1 MEDNNRKRKR
11 IDYYDYDD
19 AVIESV
25 NKRRS
30 AQVVAVKL
38 NSCSETSTS
47 TSTMQR
53 KEEEKQKLLF
63 AEREAYNLILQDTA
77 SIGRSLMANINDFDD
92 RCFPCLRKTKRI
104 TF

>member
-25 NKRRS
+25 SKRRS

-38 NSCSETSTS
+38 NSL
-47 TSTMQR
+47 TMQR
-53 KEEEKQKLLF
+53 KEVEKQKLLF

-77 SIGRSLMANINDFDD
+77 SIDRSLMANINDFDD